1 MSSQD
6 WQPNANADMLRLRG
20 EINRVV
26 RDFFYQRQVLEVE
39 TPLLAQHPVSDP
51 YIECLSC
58 EHQGRP
64 YYLQSSPEYAM
75 KRMLAAGCGDIYSLA
90 KVFRAG
96 ESGRRHNVEFTMLEW
111 YRDGF
116 NDRQLMSE
124 IETLIQTLLPVFSE
138 HNKKV
143 ASSGDQQPRSELAVT
158 YRSYGDLF
166 AEHLAVDPHT
176 ASLGD
181 LQHCVDQHLDMG
193 DYRCEDIST
202 ALDVLISQYIEPQ
215 LPKGLVFIYDYPAC
229 QAALARVL
237 PNEQGQLVAKRF
249 EAFVDG
255 MELANGYWE
264 LQNATEQRERFMAD
278 NKQRRESGLT
288 EVSIDERLL
297 AAMESG
303 LPDCSGVALGVD
315 RLLLQLSE
323 AEHIS
328 EVLSF
333 DWARA

>member
-6 WQPNANADMLRLRG
+6 WQPNANTGMLRLRG
-20 EINRVV
+20 AINRAV
-26 RDFFYQRQVLEVE
+26 RDFFHQREVLEVE

-58 EHQGRP
+58 LHQGQP

-111 YRDGF
+111 YRKGF
-116 NDRQLMSE
+116 DDRQLMAE
-124 IETLIQTLLPVFSE
+124 LENLIQELVPIFSGYDGRVLGESTTEACSTLPVRY
-138 HNKKV
+138 K
-143 ASSGDQQPRSELAVT
+143 
-158 YRSYGDLF
+158 SYGDLF
-166 AEHLAVDPHT
+166 NEHLAINPHE
-176 ASLGD
+176 ASLAD
-181 LQHCVDQHLDMG
+181 LQDCIDQHLDMG

-202 ALDVLISQYIEPQ
+202 ALDVLISQYIEPL
-215 LPKGLVFIYDYPAC
+215 LPGLVFIYDYPAC
-229 QAALARVL
+229 QAALARVM
-237 PNEQGQLVAKRF
+237 PDEQGQLVAKRF
-249 EAFVDG
+249 EVFIDG

-264 LQNATEQRERFMAD
+264 LQDAKEQRARFLAD
-278 NKQRRESGLT
+278 NQQRRNSALP

-303 LPDCSGVALGVD
+303 LPDCAGVALGMD

-333 DWARA
+333 AWPRA